1 MQCNELERI
10 LEQQADGPLPELA
23 TAHLKGCEACRALS
37 ADLAA
42 IQVAALELGAD
53 EIAPPEHLW
62 ISLRNQLEAEGI
74 IRESSRA
81 RERVHHGWW
90 IAFQRPA
97 LAGPFLVLLLAAAGM
112 IASMG
117 GPTTQTAGRL
127 SVAPQLELQTVS
139 LTVPSAENVFKEE
152 LMTVGNE
159 NIPGFRARD
168 AAVSDSIRRNL
179 SIVDNF
185 IAMCEKDVREQPEN
199 EMAREYLYG
208 AYEQKAELLS
218 TAMDRSTTGGLQ

>member
-10 LEQQADGPLPELA
+10 LEQQADGPLSELA
-23 TAHLKGCEACRALS
+23 AAHLNDCEACRAVT

-42 IQVAALELGAD
+42 IHAAAAELGAE
-53 EIAPPEHLW
+53 EITPPEHLW
-62 ISLRNQLEAEGI
+62 ITLRNQLEAEGI
-74 IRESSRA
+74 IHESPQPS
-81 RERVHHGWW
+81 ERVNRGWW
-90 IAFQRPA
+90 FAFQRPA
-97 LAGPFLVLLLAAAGM
+97 LAGAFLSLVLIAAGM
-112 IASMG
+112 ISNMG
-117 GPTTQTAGRL
+117 NSTQTTGRL
-127 SVAPQLELQTVS
+127 TVAPQLELQPVS

-152 LMTVGNE
+152 VLTVGNE

-179 SIVDNF
+179 NIVDNF